1 MSFGRHFHLIEN
13 RACTNTAVSS
23 LLFYFSTQRCEQ
35 RDAHEFLSDLVDF
48 LHDELTASKSTPP
61 LPPREEKKVDDAGVS
76 SIHDRFSPNE
86 NRHPNKV
93 DGKVGAGKIS
103 TIKHCFPSTTTTMTG
118 NHGDLPTDEYYHL
131 NVRVC
136 LKCDSCGYERSKDEM
151 YRHLSIEVGED
162 SEQDVWTV
170 EKGLK
175 QFFQPEKREVKC
187 EKCQVGTTA
196 TQTLEVL
203 SR

>member
-35 RDAHEFLSDLVDF
+35 RDAHEFLSDLVNF

-61 LPPREEKKVDDAGVS
+61 LPPREEKEVDDAGVS

-93 DGKVGAGKIS
+93 DGKVGAGKSS
-103 TIKHCFPSTTTTMTG
+103 TIKHGFASTTTTMKG
-118 NHGDLPTDEYYHL
+118 NHGDLPTDEYFQL

-136 LKCDSCGYERSKDEM
+136 LKCDSCGYPRSKDEM
-151 YRHLSIEVGED
+151 YRHLSVDLGED
-162 SEQDVWTV
+162 SEQDIWTV

-175 QFFQPEKREVKC
+175 QFFQPEKRDVKC